1 VGVAA
6 LINPNKGIT
15 GLSAVTAPSY
25 GLRLRLA
32 AAALVVAAAAIVACI
47 ALVIAVSGLRK
58 ADGRTRHSEQ
68 VSASVNRLERLVLD
82 LETGQRG
89 FALTHDRRFL
99 EPWRAG
105 LIAAPREAKR
115 LSALVADNPTQK
127 RRATQ
132 VAASIDSYIAF
143 SKKLVDGHA
152 PGARLAQTLRG
163 EEQVD
168 VLRRGFSKLRS
179 GEQALSNSRRRHA
192 VSAAHRAV
200 VVAVGGL
207 VASLLLL
214 GAFVWLLS
222 RIVVRPLRRLA
233 AAAAAVATG
242 DFETGPPET
251 GAGDLGRLAVAFNA
265 MTVSLRES
273 RDELESQNAELE
285 LQTAEL
291 EGHQA
296 QLTDAQE
303 ELLAQQSELER
314 ALADLEGER
323 YLVGSFYDFAERI
336 AGVLDRD
343 MLAQIVVDGLAEF
356 VQAPLGLL
364 YVQTADSDDSLE
376 LSGVRGVDRETVE
389 PTLRSAVGVAGRA
402 VHEQRAQTAASPLTT
417 LVLPSAAGSV
427 AARHELHLPLVHG
440 DRAIGL
446 VTLARIDDTPF
457 SQAEL
462 AAAQHL
468 ADQAAGAYANL
479 LSFLAERRLAR
490 INAAVLDATND
501 GIALLGSDGHVVL
514 ANSAFDDVVAA
525 QGLTRG
531 AGLLSSVDALAD
543 LVDDTTSLTD
553 WFDGLASD
561 PDRAGS
567 VEYHLRESGRS
578 FLFYTAPV
586 GDPEGSRLGRIIVLR
601 ETTAEREAERL
612 KTELVATV
620 SHELRTP
627 LASILGFAEL
637 LITRD
642 LEPES
647 RRTYLETIYNEGCRL
662 TALVNE
668 FLDLQRI
675 EQGRFELSP
684 ASFDVTGLL
693 EEELALFGAAPGPHT
708 FELRVD
714 GQPSAVADRERVAQ
728 VVGNLLSNAI
738 KYSPDGGPIV
748 VSAGRRNGSVHVSV
762 TDRGL
767 GIAEHDREQIFDN
780 FYRGQLPDARSIGGT
795 GLGLALCRAIIT
807 AHGGEIGFDSV
818 EGSGSTFWFELP
830 VGHESAPA

>member
-1 VGVAA
+1 
-6 LINPNKGIT
+6 
-15 GLSAVTAPSY
+15 LSAVTAPSY

-32 AAALVVAAAAIVACI
+32 AAALVVAAAAIAACI
-47 ALVIAVSGLRK
+47 ALVLAVSGLRH
-58 ADGRTRHSEQ
+58 ADGRSRHSEQ
-68 VSASVNRLERLVLD
+68 VLASVNRLERLVLD
-82 LETGQRG
+82 VETGQRG
-89 FALTHDRRFL
+89 FALTQDRRFL
-99 EPWRAG
+99 APWRAG
-105 LIAAPREAKR
+105 LVAAPREAKR
-115 LSALVADNPTQK
+115 LRALVADNPTQE
-127 RRATQ
+127 RRATR

-143 SKKLVDGHA
+143 SKKLVDGRA
-152 PGARLAQTLRG
+152 AGSGLAQTVRG
-163 EEQVD
+163 KTQVD
-168 VLRRGFSKLRS
+168 VLRRRFSELTS
-179 GEQALSNSRRRHA
+179 DEQALSDSRRQHA
-192 VSAAHRAV
+192 VSAARRAV
-200 VVAVGGL
+200 VVAIGGL
-207 VASLLLL
+207 AASLLLL

-222 RIVVRPLRRLA
+222 RIVVRPVRRLA

-242 DFETGPPET
+242 DLDIGLPET
-251 GAGDLGRLAVAFNA
+251 DAGDLRRLAVAFNA
-265 MTVSLRES
+265 MTASLRES

-291 EGHQA
+291 EGQQA

-323 YLVGSFYDFAERI
+323 HLVGSFYDFAERI

-343 MLAQIVVDGLAEF
+343 TLAQIVVDGLAEF
-356 VQAPLGLL
+356 VHSPLGLL
-364 YVQTADSDDSLE
+364 YAQDADGEDTFT
-376 LSGVRGVDRETVE
+376 LSGVRGVDPETVE
-389 PTLRSAVGVAGRA
+389 RTLRVAVGVAGRA
-402 VHEQRAQTAASPLTT
+402 VHERRALTAASPLTT
-417 LVLPSAAGSV
+417 LMLPSAAGPV

-440 DRAIGL
+440 GRAVGL
-446 VTLARIDDTPF
+446 VTLARIEDTPF
-457 SQAEL
+457 SPAEL

-479 LSFLAERRLAR
+479 FSFMSERRLAR

-501 GIALLGSDGHVVL
+501 GIALLGSDGHTVL

-531 AGLLSSVDALAD
+531 GGLLSSVSALAE
-543 LVDDTTSLTD
+543 LVDDRTTLTD
-553 WFDGLASD
+553 WFDGLASNRE
-561 PDRAGS
+561 RADS
-567 VEYHLRESGRS
+567 LEYQLRESGRS
-578 FLFYTAPV
+578 FLLYTAPV
-586 GDPEGSRLGRIIVLR
+586 GDAQGSHLGRIIVLR

-647 RRTYLETIYNEGCRL
+647 RQLYLETIYNEGCRL

-684 ASFDVTGLL
+684 ASFDVAGLL
-693 EEELALFGAAPGPHT
+693 EEEVALFGAGSSRHT
-708 FELRVD
+708 IELRID

-728 VVGNLLSNAI
+728 VVGNFLSNAI
-738 KYSPDGGPIV
+738 KYSPDGGPVI
-748 VSAGRRNGSVHVSV
+748 VSAGRRNGSVRVSV

-767 GIAEHDREQIFDN
+767 GVAERDREQLFDN
-780 FYRGQLPDARSIGGT
+780 FYRGQLPDAHSIGGT

-818 EGSGSTFWFELP
+818 EGNGSTFWFELP
-830 VGHESAPA
+830 VGESTHA

>member
-1 VGVAA
+1 MAVATPV
-6 LINPNKGIT
+6 NPNRGISV
-15 GLSAVTAPSY
+15 LSAVTAPSY
-25 GLRLRLA
+25 GLRLRLT
-32 AAALVVAAAAIVACI
+32 AAALVVAAAAIAACI
-47 ALVIAVSGLRK
+47 ALVFAVSGLRN
-58 ADGRTRHSEQ
+58 ADDRARHSEQ
-68 VSASVNRLERLVLD
+68 VLASANRLERLVLD

-89 FALTHDRRFL
+89 FALTRDRRFL
-99 EPWRAG
+99 APWQAG
-105 LIAAPREAKR
+105 LVATPREANR
-115 LSALVADNPTQK
+115 LRALVSDNPAQE
-127 RRATQ
+127 RRATH
-132 VAASIDSYIAF
+132 VAASITTYIAF
-143 SKKLVDGHA
+143 SKQLVDGDA
-152 PGARLAQTLRG
+152 VGSQLAQTVRG
-163 EEQVD
+163 KELVD
-168 VLRRGFSKLRS
+168 ALRRRFAELTRD
-179 GEQALSNSRRRHA
+179 EQALSNSRRRHA

-200 VVAVGGL
+200 VVAVSGL
-207 VASLLLL
+207 AASLLLL

-233 AAAAAVATG
+233 AAAATVATG
-242 DFETGPPET
+242 DLEAGLPET

-265 MTVSLRES
+265 MTASLRES

-291 EGHQA
+291 EGQQA

-314 ALADLEGER
+314 ALTDLEGER
-323 YLVGSFYDFAERI
+323 HLVGSFYDFAEQI
-336 AGVLDRD
+336 TGVLDRQ

-364 YVQTADSDDSLE
+364 YVESPDDNTLQ
-376 LSGVRGVDRETVE
+376 LSGMRGVDPETVE
-389 PTLRSAVGVAGRA
+389 PTLRVSVGVAGRA
-402 VHEQRAQTAASPLTT
+402 LHERRALTAASPLTT

-446 VTLARIDDTPF
+446 VTLARIEDTPF
-457 SQAEL
+457 SPAEL

-468 ADQAAGAYANL
+468 ADQAARAYANL
-479 LSFLAERRLAR
+479 LSFMAERRLAR

-501 GIALLGSDGHVVL
+501 GIALLGSDGHTVL

-531 AGLLSSVDALAD
+531 AGLLSAVGTLAE
-543 LVDDTTSLTD
+543 LVDDAAALEE

-561 PDRAGS
+561 PEWADS
-567 VEYHLRESGRS
+567 LEYQLRESGRS

-675 EQGRFELSP
+675 EQGRFELRP
-684 ASFDVTGLL
+684 ASFDMAELL
-693 EEELALFGAAPGPHT
+693 EEEVALFGPGSGRHS
-708 FELRVD
+708 FEVRVE
-714 GQPSAVADRERVAQ
+714 GQPSAIADRERVAQ

-738 KYSPDGGPIV
+738 KYSPDGGPVI
-748 VSAGRRNGSVHVSV
+748 VSAGRRNGNVRVSV

-767 GIAEHDREQIFDN
+767 GIAERDREQIFDN
-780 FYRGQLPDARSIGGT
+780 FYRGQLPDTHTIGGT

-818 EGSGSTFWFELP
+818 EGNGSTFWFELP
-830 VGHESAPA
+830 VDEGAQA